1 MPDLPRVL
9 TAMVT
14 PFDDALQVDLARA
27 KDLAARL
34 VEETNGGGVLVAG
47 TTGETPTLT
56 SREKLD
62 LFGAVVSAVGDRA
75 FVLAG
80 TGNYNTAES
89 VELSK
94 AAQDAGVHGVMLTTP
109 YYNKPPQDCLIRHFT
124 ECAAAADL
132 PIVLYQVPSRTAT
145 RLEPQTTVRLA
156 REVDNIVALKD
167 AGANINETS
176 SVRLGA
182 PDDFLIYSGNDGET
196 LPILAVGGYG
206 VISVA
211 SHVAGPAIARMI
223 DAFVA
228 GDNAAALKE
237 HLGMLPIIDVL
248 FTVTNPIP
256 VKAALGLRGIDVGGL
271 RPPLY
276 EADPALKGRIESV
289 LRENGVL

>member
-14 PFDDALQVDLARA
+14 PFDDALQVDLGRA
-27 KDLAARL
+27 KELAARL
-34 VEETNGGGVLVAG
+34 VEETSGGGVLVAG

-56 SREKLD
+56 GREKLD

-124 ECAAAADL
+124 ECAAAVDL

-182 PDDFLIYSGNDGET
+182 PDGFLIYSGNDGET

-237 HLGMLPIIDVL
+237 HLGLLPIIDVL

-256 VKAALGLRGIDVGGL
+256 VKAALGLRGMDVGGL

-276 EADPALKGRIESV
+276 AADPALKGRIESV
-289 LRENGVL
+289 LRESGVL